1 MTEQPNDRTA
11 DPSYVPLPR
20 RVRRTRLPLSASDL
34 LQPVTRRGRLVSA
47 VQAGGLDLQTEN
59 GRFELLGPYGLD
71 AREGDE
77 VEIVGVPAP
86 WSRSSHSAPA
96 LLIRQMRRL
105 D

>member
-1 MTEQPNDRTA
+1 MTEQPSDRTA
-11 DPSYVPLPR
+11 DPSHVPLPR
-20 RVRRTRLPLSASDL
+20 RIPRTRRPLSASDL

-47 VQAGGLDLQTEN
+47 VQAGGLD
-59 GRFELLGPYGLD
+59 P
-71 AREGDE
+71 REGDE